1 MLYQVA
7 HNKKVCGSVVPNQS
21 GRGVACSG
29 CATAKWHHTSDWGSK
44 TYKELYIKRIGSVD
58 TKQSPQSVIRLAR
71 MSDEVREGSEGLVV
85 QEEEEGSTEELRE
98 EKGTCTL
105 QEASTYR
112 R

>member
-1 MLYQVA
+1 
-7 HNKKVCGSVVPNQS
+7 
-21 GRGVACSG
+21 
-29 CATAKWHHTSDWGSK
+29 
-44 TYKELYIKRIGSVD
+44 
-58 TKQSPQSVIRLAR
+58 